1 MSQPALPLIVEPDEL
16 ERHLERD
23 ELLVV
28 DVGDQPTYS
37 ICHVPGAVHLEYRGI
52 LAMEPPAMGLLPD
65 DRRLGE
71 ALTSVGVTPE
81 THVVA
86 YDGEGNGQAC
96 RLLWTLDV
104 IGHRNFSLLN
114 GGLQAWLD
122 EGHGTED
129 GLEEPR
135 PGAYEVARQAD
146 AVADKAYVLAHL
158 EDAGVVLLDTR
169 SPADFSGIARRAA
182 RGGHIPGAV
191 NMDWILAMEQTGAPR
206 LKPEGELREMLEELG
221 ITPDKEVITYCQTHR
236 RSAHTY
242 IALKALGY
250 PRIKGYPGSWSEWG
264 NDLAL
269 PVET

>member
-16 ERHLERD
+16 ERHLGRD
-23 ELLVV
+23 DLLIV
-28 DVGDQPTYS
+28 DVGDQPTHAAY
-37 ICHVPGAVHLEYRGI
+37 HVPGAIHLEYRGI
-52 LAMEPPAMGLLPD
+52 LAVEPPALGLLPD
-65 DRRLGE
+65 DRQLSDV
-71 ALTSVGVTPE
+71 LTSIGVTPE

-86 YDGEGNGQAC
+86 YGGEGNGEAC

-104 IGHRNFSLLN
+104 IGHRNFSLLD

-122 EGHGTED
+122 EGCETED
-129 GLEEPR
+129 GLGQPR
-135 PGAYEVARQAD
+135 PGACEVGRHTD
-146 AVADKAYVLAHL
+146 AVVDKAYVLAHM
-158 EDAGVVLLDTR
+158 EDSGVVLLDTR
-169 SPADFSGIARRAA
+169 SPAEFSGIDRRAA

-191 NMDWILAMEQTGAPR
+191 NMDWTLAMDEAGAPR
-206 LKPEGELREMLEELG
+206 LKPEGELREMLEQLG
-221 ITPDKEVITYCQTHR
+221 VTPDKEVITYCQTHR